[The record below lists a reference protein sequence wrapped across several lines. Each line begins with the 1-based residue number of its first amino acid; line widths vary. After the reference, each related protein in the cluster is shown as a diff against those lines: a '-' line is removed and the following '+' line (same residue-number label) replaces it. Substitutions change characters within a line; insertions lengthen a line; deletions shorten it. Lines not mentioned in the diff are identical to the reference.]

1 MTSFANL
8 WCEQTTVARTIIW
21 GKSSLSGCC
30 NYMDSISFALMSQKW
45 WIGPLIKVKK
55 TSVECC
61 RTKSSL
67 VCLSAK
73 NVWEENQWGK
83 KKERRR
89 RKRSK
94 SDRLRRFFK
103 DRQALSFWDLFL
115 LLSTV
120 GQTLG
125 SPPQCRSP
133 QSSAPLAL
141 LSLHISVFMENSSP
155 GGPHLSWKKYSG
167 YTPTHSHTHAYT
179 HIMQTVKIGGV
190 RQNENT
196 RRTSIKASNRTFN
209 SDLIS
214 ALCLPLCLTLSHPTS
229 NPNTHKHRFMAHV
242 QKPCS
247 HEKCG
252 LEINKLHV
260 CLALTGLMCNSE
272 TCHLL
277 QANRAI
283 THTEPS
289 KHLYS
294 MKYDKINTI

>member
-1 MTSFANL
+1 MLTPPLADIFISAWIMTSFANL

-30 NYMDSISFALMSQKW
+30 KYMDSISFALMSQKW
-45 WIGPLIKVKK
+45 WIGPLIKVKE

-73 NVWEENQWGK
+73 NMWEENQWGK
-83 KKERRR
+83 KRERKR

-167 YTPTHSHTHAYT
+167 YTPTHSHTHT
-179 HIMQTVKIGGV
+179 
-190 RQNENT
+190 
-196 RRTSIKASNRTFN
+196 
-209 SDLIS
+209 
-214 ALCLPLCLTLSHPTS
+214 LCRLW
-229 NPNTHKHRFMAHV
+229 R
-242 QKPCS
+242 
-247 HEKCG
+247 
-252 LEINKLHV
+252 
-260 CLALTGLMCNSE
+260 
-272 TCHLL
+272 
-277 QANRAI
+277 
-283 THTEPS
+283 
-289 KHLYS
+289 
-294 MKYDKINTI
+294 